1 MDFSIKGNIIIQ
13 TKNEISELLGKH
25 KFDLKGWYSN
35 KLGQWWM
42 IIKVL
47 GLNWNAR
54 KDELSVNASQ
64 LHSNKAFTKRIVLS
78 IIAGRW
84 DPLGI
89 LIGFI
94 ISGRLIFQS
103 FDFDLKRIRIN
114 QLWT

>member
-35 KLGQWWM
+35 KLGQWWK

-84 DPLGI
+84 EPIGDSYWIYYKRTVDIPI
-89 LIGFI
+89 L
-94 ISGRLIFQS
+94 RLR
-103 FDFDLKRIRIN
+103 LKAD
-114 QLWT
+114 